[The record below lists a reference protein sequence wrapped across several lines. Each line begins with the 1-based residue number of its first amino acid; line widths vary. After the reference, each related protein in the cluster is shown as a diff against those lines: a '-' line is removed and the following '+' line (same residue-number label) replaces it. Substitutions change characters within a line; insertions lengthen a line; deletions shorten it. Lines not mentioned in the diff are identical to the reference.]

1 MMTGHVH
8 CISATE
14 CDRKW
19 RSLLKTYRRHVDERK
34 KTGRAGGK
42 WVYFDVIDQILVLNA
57 SSVAISA
64 AAGPKKPV
72 PTVSSTDVQETGS
85 GHPCRKKAKHGQ
97 PPEWFNH
104 FVTEFRTDQAKRHK
118 QLVTHL
124 DRMEEIQHQRTNLLK
139 NLVDK
144 FSNP

>member
-1 MMTGHVH
+1 MMTGHAH

-42 WVYFDVIDQILVLNA
+42 WVYFDVIDQILGLNA
-57 SSVAISA
+57 SSVAISV

-85 GHPCRKKAKHGQ
+85 GHPAK
-97 PPEWFNH
+97 
-104 FVTEFRTDQAKRHK
+104 
-118 QLVTHL
+118 
-124 DRMEEIQHQRTNLLK
+124 
-139 NLVDK
+139 
-144 FSNP
+144 S